1 MSDPT
6 YPVALITDS
15 TSDIP
20 ASLRQQYNIIMV
32 PMHIIWGTQDL
43 LDQVEID
50 SDTFYQRLP
59 KDPNHPKTAQ
69 PTAQEFLEAIDQ
81 AKSAG
86 AKEAVIFTIS
96 NQMSGSIESVKQAK
110 AQADIPIHIVDSLSA
125 SMGEGWQVLAAA
137 RAREAGGDAQAMVA
151 AADKVRQTL
160 QVIFAVDTLEFLYRG
175 GRIGGAV
182 KLVGT
187 ALQLK
192 PQLYVDHRTG
202 RIEPGERTRTYKKA
216 VERMYEAFFA
226 KMDTNKPMHI
236 AVLHAAAHEEA
247 EAIAARIQNEYK
259 PVELFAFQASP
270 VIGTHAGPGTIGL
283 CGYYEI

>member
-1 MSDPT
+1 MSDPN

-15 TSDIP
+15 AGDIP
-20 ASLRQQYNIIMV
+20 AELREQYHIIMV

-43 LDQVEID
+43 LDQVDID
-50 SDTFYQRLP
+50 SDTFYHRLP
-59 KDPNHPKTAQ
+59 KDPTHPKTAQ
-69 PTAQEFLEAIDQ
+69 PTAQEFLDVINQ

-86 AKEAVIFTIS
+86 AKEAVVVTIS
-96 NQMSGSIESVKQAK
+96 NQMSGTIESVKQAQ
-110 AQADIPIHIVDSLSA
+110 AQSDIPIHIVDSLSA
-125 SMGEGWQVLAAA
+125 SMGQGWQVLAAA

-160 QVIFAVDTLEFLYRG
+160 QVIFAVETLEFLHRG

-192 PQLYVDHRTG
+192 PQLYVDHKTG
-202 RIEPGERTRTYKKA
+202 RVEAGERTRTYKKA
-216 VERMYEAFFA
+216 VERMYEVFFE
-226 KMDTNKPMHI
+226 KMDTSKPMHI
-236 AVLHAAAHEEA
+236 AVLHAAAHEQA
-247 EAIAARIQNEYK
+247 EAILARIQNEYK

-270 VIGTHAGPGTIGL
+270 VIGTHAGPGTVGL

>member
-1 MSDPT
+1 MSDPN

-15 TSDIP
+15 AGDVP
-20 ASLRQQYNIIMV
+20 AKLREQYDIIMV

-43 LDQVEID
+43 LDQVDID
-50 SDTFYQRLP
+50 SDTFYHRLP
-59 KDPNHPKTAQ
+59 KDPTHPKTAQ
-69 PTAQEFLEAIDQ
+69 PTAQEFLDVINQ

-86 AKEAVIFTIS
+86 AKEAVVVTIS
-96 NQMSGSIESVKQAK
+96 NQMSGTIESVKQARE
-110 AQADIPIHIVDSLSA
+110 QADIPIHIVDSLSA
-125 SMGEGWQVLAAA
+125 SMGQGWQVLAAA

-160 QVIFAVDTLEFLYRG
+160 QVIFAVETLEFLHRG

-192 PQLYVDHRTG
+192 PQLYVDHKTG
-202 RIEPGERTRTYKKA
+202 RVEPGERTRTYKKA
-216 VERMYEAFFA
+216 VERMYEVFFQ
-226 KMDTNKPMHI
+226 KMDTSKPMHI

-247 EAIAARIQNEYK
+247 EAILARIQNEYK
-259 PVELFAFQASP
+259 PAELFAFQASP
-270 VIGTHAGPGTIGL
+270 VIGTHAGPGTVGL

>member
-1 MSDPT
+1 MSDPK

-15 TSDIP
+15 AGDIP

-43 LDQVEID
+43 LDQVDID
-50 SDTFYQRLP
+50 SETFYHRLP
-59 KDPNHPKTAQ
+59 KDPSHPKTAQ
-69 PTAQEFLEAIDQ
+69 PTAQEFLDVINE

-86 AKEAVIFTIS
+86 AKEAVVVTIS
-96 NQMSGSIESVKQAK
+96 NQMSGTIESVKQAQ

-125 SMGEGWQVLAAA
+125 SMGQGWQVLAAA
-137 RAREAGGDAQAMVA
+137 RVREAGGDAQAMIA

-160 QVIFAVDTLEFLYRG
+160 QVIFAVETLEFLHRG

-202 RIEPGERTRTYKKA
+202 RVEPGERTRTYKKA
-216 VERMYEAFFA
+216 VERMYDVFFE
-226 KMDTNKPMHI
+226 KMDTSKPMHI
-236 AVLHAAAHEEA
+236 AVLHAAAHEQA
-247 EAIAARIQNEYK
+247 EAILARIQNEYK
-259 PVELFAFQASP
+259 PAELFAFQASP
-270 VIGTHAGPGTIGL
+270 VIGTHAGPGTVGL
-283 CGYYEI
+283 CGYYEL